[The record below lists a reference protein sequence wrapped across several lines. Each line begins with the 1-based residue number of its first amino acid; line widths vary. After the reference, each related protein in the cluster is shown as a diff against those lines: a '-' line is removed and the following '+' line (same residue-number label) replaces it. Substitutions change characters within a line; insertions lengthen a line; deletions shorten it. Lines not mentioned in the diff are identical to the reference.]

1 MTQPRAHPF
10 TLAQHAVDRAIARRG
25 SPHFFDRFE
34 PARTA
39 MLVIDMQ
46 DCFCAPGGVIEVPMT
61 RAVVPTINRL
71 ANAMRGAGATVV
83 WVTMALPDD
92 ARETWSSF
100 LRNFLAPEL
109 QDRAMAAIGPGGD
122 QLGLWR
128 ELEPAPVDWQVR
140 KNRYSA
146 FIEGA
151 SELEPRL
158 RASGIDTLVITGT
171 LTQVCCESTAR
182 DAMMRNFDVAMVS
195 DANAA
200 PTDADHAASLNALYQ
215 NFADVFTADEV
226 VARLAPGG
234 ARAAE

>member
-1 MTQPRAHPF
+1 MHEF
-10 TLAQHAVDRAIARRG
+10 TLAPHAVERAIARRG
-25 SPHFFDRFE
+25 SPHIFERFE

-46 DCFCAPGGVIEVPMT
+46 DCFCAPGGVIEVPAA
-61 RAVVPTINRL
+61 RAIVPNINRL
-71 ANAMRGAGATVV
+71 AVAMRKAGATVV
-83 WVTMALPDD
+83 WVTMSFPDD
-92 ARETWSSF
+92 ARESWSAF
-100 LRNFLAPEL
+100 LRNFLSPGL
-109 QDRAMAAIGPGGD
+109 RDRAMEAIGPGGT

-128 ELEPAPVDWQVR
+128 ELEPAPVDWRVG

-151 SELEPRL
+151 SDLEARL
-158 RASGIDTLVITGT
+158 RAAGLDTLVITGT

-215 NFADVFTADEV
+215 NFADVFTTDEV
-226 VARLAPGG
+226 IARLAPQD
-234 ARAAE
+234 ADAAE